1 MFNFNSITMI
11 FKTLILNTLTIIV
24 LSIAGCSDKTF
35 FAENGEII
43 FPENIRINQI
53 QVLGTHNSYSLPVDS
68 RVLEYLTPI
77 YEQMS
82 SGYLENLTEEE
93 KKKYLEFH
101 PNKVKLTE
109 ALSYHHPA
117 FKEQLDKGIRSLEID
132 VYYDPTGDR
141 FTHPSSYQLLKQK
154 GEENFLPYD
163 IEALKEPVFKV
174 MHIPDIDFRT
184 HYATLEQALL
194 ELKNWSEVNSTHVP
208 IFIMIEAKD
217 KGIPLFPNSA
227 EVLPFD
233 KTAFEQ
239 LDAAIVS
246 AMGKEKLITPDMV
259 QGTYP
264 TLKGA
269 VLANNWPKLSES
281 LGKFV
286 FLLLP
291 STAGLSEENAYAD
304 NTQLSEKVMFVQS
317 NPDDEFGAFL
327 LLDNAIQRKSEIE
340 KAVKMGYLVRT
351 RADIDTYEAKVNDKK
366 RAETAFKS
374 GAQVVSTDY
383 FKPGNFYGTDY
394 FVELPSG
401 KPAIINPLFSADELQ

>member
-1 MFNFNSITMI
+1 MI
-11 FKTLILNTLTIIV
+11 FKTLILNTLIIFV
-24 LSIAGCSDKTF
+24 LSITGCSDRTF
-35 FAENGEII
+35 FAENGEIV

-53 QVLGTHNSYSLPVDS
+53 QVLGTHNSYSLPVDPK
-68 RVLEYLTPI
+68 VLEYFEPI
-77 YEQMS
+77 FEQMN
-82 SGYLENLTEEE
+82 SGYLENLSEVERE
-93 KKKYLEFH
+93 RFLEFH
-101 PNKVKLTE
+101 PNKVTLSET
-109 ALSYHHPA
+109 LSYNHPD
-117 FKEQLDKGIRSLEID
+117 FKEQLDYGIRSLEID
-132 VYYDPTGDR
+132 VYYDPTGER
-141 FTHPSSYQLLKQK
+141 FINPASYQFLKQK
-154 GEENFLPYD
+154 GESDFLSFD
-163 IEALKEPVFKV
+163 TEALKKPGFKV

-194 ELKNWSEVNSTHVP
+194 ELKNWSEVNPTHVP

-217 KGIPLFPNSA
+217 KGIPLFPNSV

-233 KTAFEQ
+233 KNAFEQ
-239 LDAAIVS
+239 LDDAIVS
-246 AMGKEKLITPDMV
+246 VMGREKLITPDMV

-264 TLKGA
+264 TLKEA

-291 STAGLSEENAYAD
+291 STAGLSEENAYTGH
-304 NTQLSEKVMFVQS
+304 TQLRGKIMFVQS
-317 NPDDEFGAFL
+317 KPDDEYGAFL

-394 FVELPSG
+394 VVELPSR
-401 KPAIINPLFSADELQ
+401 KPAIINPLFSEDELR